1 MCRIGPSVGLAL
13 CWKDARHFKSN
24 IFYCYFINESNKRI
38 TFLEKKAVKI
48 NWIDIIKELI
58 LKFIYYEKATKFC
71 EISTVDLSYVV
82 SVKSKFCGL
91 LKKYINFNSKI
102 MQNLSKINHNRKL
115 SMALELFSI
124 EMQFHKSIF
133 PDLYS
138 FCKSIR
144 SSKVSLIWNRIFF
157 LDAALRERI
166 IIKKKQTDI
175 LNLTD
180 NRFFYK

>member
-1 MCRIGPSVGLAL
+1 
-13 CWKDARHFKSN
+13 
-24 IFYCYFINESNKRI
+24 
-38 TFLEKKAVKI
+38 
-48 NWIDIIKELI
+48 
-58 LKFIYYEKATKFC
+58 
-71 EISTVDLSYVV
+71 
-82 SVKSKFCGL
+82 
-91 LKKYINFNSKI
+91 
-102 MQNLSKINHNRKL
+102 
-115 SMALELFSI
+115 MALELFSI

-144 SSKVSLIWNRIFF
+144 SSKVSLLWSHIFF

>member
-1 MCRIGPSVGLAL
+1 MRRPQNFA
-13 CWKDARHFKSN
+13 KSPLQ
-24 IFYCYFINESNKRI
+24 ICPMQCQSNQN
-38 TFLEKKAVKI
+38 FVAFSEYM
-48 NWIDIIKELI
+48 N
-58 LKFIYYEKATKFC
+58 FN
-71 EISTVDLSYVV
+71 
-82 SVKSKFCGL
+82 
-91 LKKYINFNSKI
+91 LKK
-102 MQNLSKINHNRKL
+102 MQNSSKINHNRKL

-180 NRFFYK
+180 NRFFYKQTSRCTVKMYYSTPPLSVKISTIPNFFLLGCTDFKNVFF